1 MINFANAL
9 HDLHLQPARVRLPPW
24 VDGVVCNGRRTL
36 RGHLEYYTVQHPM
49 DGGTVQLSELSVGSA
64 GDARYPERFARIDGS
79 NCSTVLSTLDCFQT
93 QLPSAATAAEERKS
107 MQENRKRGRVS
118 AAELKRAWQQLLS
131 ALSLSLSVCA
141 PVCVDL
147 LIVPLCYLLPTNS
160 YASYLV
166 EWERESERASER
178 ERSRDGDTDK
188 IATRFMQLVDFR
200 VDSLGQRAIGQVG
213 ERNALRS
220 VTVVGISK
228 LYTK

>member
-1 MINFANAL
+1 MLLYIYIFFFVYLAIYWLFHLINFANAL

-93 QLPSAATAAEERKS
+93 QLPSAATAAEESES

-131 ALSLSLSVCA
+131 ALSRCLCVCLCAWICSLSHCVIYYQQTA
-141 PVCVDL
+141 MPV
-147 LIVPLCYLLPTNS
+147 TS
-160 YASYLV
+160 
-166 EWERESERASER
+166 
-178 ERSRDGDTDK
+178 
-188 IATRFMQLVDFR
+188 
-200 VDSLGQRAIGQVG
+200 
-213 ERNALRS
+213 
-220 VTVVGISK
+220 
-228 LYTK
+228 

>member
-1 MINFANAL
+1 MLLYIYIFFLYLAIYWLFHLINFANAL

-93 QLPSAATAAEERKS
+93 QLPSAATAAEESKS

-131 ALSLSLSVCA
+131 ALSRCLCVRLCAWICSLSHCVIYYQQTA
-141 PVCVDL
+141 MPV
-147 LIVPLCYLLPTNS
+147 TS
-160 YASYLV
+160 
-166 EWERESERASER
+166 
-178 ERSRDGDTDK
+178 
-188 IATRFMQLVDFR
+188 
-200 VDSLGQRAIGQVG
+200 
-213 ERNALRS
+213 
-220 VTVVGISK
+220 
-228 LYTK
+228 